1 MNLPSPLPAG
11 YACAF
16 SGVPSSIDWSA
27 VQRRFP
33 ERPLEGLSN
42 ERQAEHAAV
51 DAALHQLGLSGAV
64 THDPH
69 GGPLLPNRG
78 LSISHAQDG
87 NGVTWA
93 AVAVGPTPLGLDL
106 EIRRPQLER
115 MASRIFSEAERALVG
130 TGEDADWRRC
140 AIWNVKEA
148 AWKALGPDL
157 DYLGGIEVLD
167 LMPAADYERGG
178 QIPVRILHTTHSF
191 YIAQVG
197 SEFGM
202 ALGPFH

>member
-16 SGVPSSIDWSA
+16 SGVPDAIDWSA

-33 ERPLEGLSN
+33 ERALDELRA

-51 DAALHQLGLSGAV
+51 HAALLQLGTDDAV
-64 THDPH
+64 THDVH
-69 GGPLLPNRG
+69 GGPLLPGRG
-78 LSISHAQDG
+78 LSISHAQDEQ
-87 NGVTWA
+87 GVTWA
-93 AVAVGPTPLGLDL
+93 AVAVGPAPLGLDL

-115 MASRIFSEAERALVG
+115 VAPRIFSEAERALVG
-130 TGEDADWRRC
+130 TGPDADWRRC

-157 DYLGGIEVLD
+157 DYLGGIEVLQ
-167 LMPAADYERGG
+167 LLPMQDYLRGG
-178 QIPVRILHTTHSF
+178 QIPVRIHRTTHPF
-191 YIAQVG
+191 YIAQLVG
-197 SEFGM
+197 EFGI
-202 ALGPFH
+202 AIGPLP